1 MFYLSFICFSKIMVN
16 FKKFY
21 NAFAVC
27 FDIYFYPPKTEDS
40 VSSTKDMIDF
50 RRKLL
55 LFDCPLIDLSFLIV
69 LKRKWSL

>member
-1 MFYLSFICFSKIMVN
+1 MFYLSFMCFSKIIVN

-27 FDIYFYPPKTEDS
+27 FDISFSLPKTEER

-50 RRKLL
+50 LKKLL
-55 LFDCPLIDLSFLIV
+55 LLDCPLIDLSFLIV
-69 LKRKWSL
+69 LKRK